1 MREIAHMIV
10 MLMVTA
16 MVSGAGLAA
25 INEVTAPAIEE
36 QILKNKKAPA
46 IAEILE
52 GYDNDPVGERVTV
65 TTADGAEVVV
75 FPASKGGDLFGVA
88 IEGAGKGYGGDVN
101 VIVGID
107 VKEEG
112 RLYGIGI
119 TGHAETPGLGA
130 RCTEDAFRGQFAGK
144 QWDGKSLDAITG
156 ATITSNAVRDA
167 INVAVDSYAANKDQ
181 IVK

>member
-130 RCTEDAFRGQFAGK
+130 RCSEAAFRDQFAGK
-144 QWDGKSLDAITG
+144 QWDGKSLDAISG

-167 INVAVDSYAANKDQ
+167 INQAVDSYATNKDQ

>member
-1 MREIAHMIV
+1 MREIAHMIIV
-10 MLMVTA
+10 LMAAT

-25 INEVTAPAIEE
+25 INKVTAPAIEE

-52 GYDNDPVGERVTV
+52 GYDNDPVGERVTIPV
-65 TTADGAEVVV
+65 GDAEIVV
-75 FPASKGGDLFGVA
+75 FPAKKGGELFGVA

-130 RCTEDAFRGQFAGK
+130 RCSEDAFRGQFTGT

-167 INVAVDSYAANKDQ
+167 INQAVDSYNSNKDQ
-181 IVK
+181 IVQ

>member
-1 MREIAHMIV
+1 VKIVVGADSEI
-10 MLMVTA
+10 
-16 MVSGAGLAA
+16 
-25 INEVTAPAIEE
+25 
-36 QILKNKKAPA
+36 
-46 IAEILE
+46 
-52 GYDNDPVGERVTV
+52 
-65 TTADGAEVVV
+65 VV
-75 FPASKGGDLFGVA
+75 FPASKGGELFGVA

-107 VKEEG
+107 IKQEG

-130 RCTEDAFRGQFAGK
+130 RCTEEAFRAQFDGR
-144 QWDGKSLDAITG
+144 QWDGKSLDAISG

-167 INVAVDSYAANKDQ
+167 INQAVDSYAANKDQ